1 MAAAASPP
9 GGSPPRVPPALQPP
23 TGSTLPPPRVVAARP
38 VGQAPGPQ
46 MDPAHR
52 ERHQTVMH
60 QLSELRLGALDTD
73 RGRLLASLILIDR
86 ELIAHIADAALV
98 FTGA

>member
-1 MAAAASPP
+1 
-9 GGSPPRVPPALQPP
+9 
-23 TGSTLPPPRVVAARP
+23 
-38 VGQAPGPQ
+38 